1 MQRSTKRRTFVLRW
15 SIAVFSAVTALAAQD
30 ARGFFA
36 AAGERVRAVEERYQD
51 YWSSHLQNSRR
62 RILRAAELTKN
73 RGRAVVLGAGECRE
87 IPLEELAR
95 RFEQVVL
102 VDLDRG
108 SLEEAAEDLSPELQA
123 KLELQ
128 VSDLTSFAIPM
139 MRGIEEAVEAS
150 QTIEQAFGRL
160 SEVYAKALGEHDL
173 PRFPRADLVISSL
186 VASELHR
193 YPGRYAGRLLRRK
206 FQAGLAGWDGH
217 EQADR
222 RLQLF
227 ALNEHAA
234 LIASLLRTGGIVYIS
249 DTVARGPFDPESKRI
264 LRPEIAAKLAPELA
278 RRGVFEAIL
287 GDKAATRTFAG
298 AYRAIRG
305 IASETAGREQAAALL
320 GDLTAQSFA
329 ASRSPVSRSPVSG
342 ADSAV
347 AAAAVVNMLCLDRFP
362 AATEAFILESL
373 MEIYDRS
380 AIGALEP
387 LLPLDDIE
395 SAWKSQQLRMVG
407 RPRSWWWLGYPCNI
421 PRNWGAFKIQSWILI
436 QANEHN

>member
-1 MQRSTKRRTFVLRW
+1 MQRATRGWTFVLRW
-15 SIAVFSAVTALAAQD
+15 SMAVFSAVTALAAQD
-30 ARGFFA
+30 ARGFFV

-62 RILRAAELTKN
+62 RILRAAALTKN
-73 RGRAVVLGAGECRE
+73 RGRAVVLGAGKCRE
-87 IPLEELAR
+87 IPLEELAW

-108 SLEEAAEDLSPELQA
+108 SLEEATENLSPELQA
-123 KLELQ
+123 KLELE
-128 VSDLTSFAIPM
+128 VSDVTSFAIAM

-193 YPGRYAGRLLRRK
+193 YPGRYAERLLRRK

-222 RLQLF
+222 RLQRF

-234 LIASLLRTGGIVYIS
+234 LIASLLRTGGVVYIS

-264 LRPEIAAKLAPELA
+264 LRHEIAAKLAPELA

-287 GDKAATRTFAG
+287 GDEPATRTFAG

-305 IASETAGREQAAALL
+305 IASETAGREQAVALL
-320 GDLTAQSFA
+320 EDLTAQSSA

-342 ADSAV
+342 ANSAV

-380 AIGALEP
+380 AMWALEP

-395 SAWKSQQLRMVG
+395 SAWESQRLRMVG
-407 RPRSWWWLGYPCNI
+407 QPRSWWWLGYPCNI
-421 PRNWGAFKIQSWILI
+421 PRNWGAFKIRSWILT
-436 QANEHN
+436 QADDRN